1 MLEDFLSSDRH
12 VQHQSEGGEGGIRN
26 CVVQYHGEKLTVFM
40 MTNKKILVLNNV
52 VYLKEGVR
60 RVTGEEQARCDK

>member
-1 MLEDFLSSDRH
+1 M
-12 VQHQSEGGEGGIRN
+12 
-26 CVVQYHGEKLTVFM
+26 VQYPGEKLTVFM